1 MLKAM
6 RKHVK
11 YLTPT
16 LWLVIAT
23 FIIAIFAVWGGG
35 QRFGQAREES
45 TLATVGRKKISAESY
60 HQNLKERLES
70 LRREFKELNKNL
82 IQQLNVPQQV
92 LEQMIQQALLL
103 QVAEEMGIDASEEE
117 IRERIKS
124 TFQRDGKFI
133 GFQEYKSIL
142 AWNHVSISDYETSL
156 RREIIINKVI
166 NTLTAG
172 VAVGPD
178 EVWENYKN
186 QNETAKIEFVTLEVE
201 KVNLDP
207 EPLLVEIQEYF
218 EKNKEK
224 YKIPEEREGTMVFL
238 ETEGLKKEI
247 ALTASEVEK
256 YYKNNLSQFQEPE
269 QLRVSR
275 IYLAYE
281 NKEKEPVVAE
291 AGQILE
297 KIKGGEDFGELARR
311 YSKDNK
317 AGQNGDW
324 GLYDWKTLSAEEQR
338 EIDRLSEGEASG
350 ILELEAGV
358 SILKVT
364 EKKPATTKPL
374 EEVKDRVRSILE
386 DTKARE
392 LAEERIKNLE
402 KTARKEKNFELA
414 AQKHNLQTKSTGLLK
429 QGGSVEDLDPSG
441 LISDSLFKLKVND
454 ISLPVYTYKGV
465 GLAQL
470 KKIEP
475 PRPATLDEVQAEV
488 KEELIAQRKK
498 DLALEKM
505 NSIRSELG
513 TKSLEALAEKY
524 GVEYKTADEHRR
536 GQYLSVIGESA
547 KVDELA
553 FSLPRE
559 TSSEP
564 IEFKGG
570 YALIRVLDRKELTL
584 QDLEKEKDKE
594 RDNLLETKKNKFL
607 QSMMVKLQEANEVRI
622 RPDIFQKIVTDV
634 LSRFAGEE

>member
-11 YLTPT
+11 YLAPM

-45 TLATVGRKKISAESY
+45 TLATVGRKKISAEFY
-60 HQNLKERLES
+60 GQNLKERLES
-70 LRREFKELNKNL
+70 LRKEFKELDKNL

-117 IRERIKS
+117 IRGRIKS

-142 AWNHVSISDYETSL
+142 AWNHISISDFETSL

-172 VAVGPD
+172 VAVSPD

-201 KVNLDP
+201 KVKLDT

-218 EKNKEK
+218 EKNKEE
-224 YKIPEEREGTMVFL
+224 YKIPEKREGAMVFL
-238 ETEGLKKEI
+238 ETEDLKKEI
-247 ALTASEVEK
+247 ALTVSEVEK

-275 IYLAYE
+275 IYLAHE
-281 NKEKEPVVAE
+281 NKEKESVMTE

-297 KIKGGEDFGELARR
+297 KIKSGEDFGELARR

-317 AGQNGDW
+317 AEQNGDW
-324 GLYDWKTLSAEEQR
+324 GFYDWKTLSTEEQR
-338 EIDRLSEGEASG
+338 EIDSLSEGEASG

-392 LAEERIKNLE
+392 LAEERVKNLG

-414 AQKHNLQTKSTGLLK
+414 AQKQNLQTKSTGLLQ
-429 QGGSVEDLDPSG
+429 QGAGVEGIDPSG

-454 ISLPVYTYKGV
+454 ISSPVYTYNGV

-475 PRPATLDEVQAEV
+475 PRPATFDEVQTEV

-505 NSIRSELG
+505 NNIRAELG

-536 GQYLSVIGESA
+536 GQYLSVLGESA
-547 KVDELA
+547 KADELA
-553 FSLPRE
+553 FSLPRG

-584 QDLEKEKDKE
+584 QDLEKDKE
-594 RDNLLETKKNKFL
+594 TENLLETKKNKFL
-607 QSMMVKLQEANEVRI
+607 QSMMLKLQEEHEVRI
-622 RPDIFQKIVTDV
+622 RPDIFQKIYADV
-634 LSRFAGEE
+634 LSRFAGE